1 MGFSGDGVGF
11 SGGGGDGV
19 RAGGGF
25 SGDGVGFSGGGVE
38 LLESGGGDSKR
49 GFSGGLVFV
58 VVMDTL
64 PVVEW
69 KVERVIGGAG

>member
-1 MGFSGDGVGF
+1 VGV

-19 RAGGGF
+19 RAGGDF
-25 SGDGVGFSGGGVE
+25 TGDGVGFSGGGGVE
-38 LLESGGGDSKR
+38 LLESGGGDSER

-69 KVERVIGGAG
+69 KVERVTGGAG